1 MTMQL
6 LSGPRLPVRRNTIRS
21 IFFEQGDSKMD
32 APKFRE
38 VSTMKNFTDE
48 LEIVKIFHGVAQ
60 KDGSMASWR
69 GWPE

>member
-1 MTMQL
+1 
-6 LSGPRLPVRRNTIRS
+6 
-21 IFFEQGDSKMD
+21 MD